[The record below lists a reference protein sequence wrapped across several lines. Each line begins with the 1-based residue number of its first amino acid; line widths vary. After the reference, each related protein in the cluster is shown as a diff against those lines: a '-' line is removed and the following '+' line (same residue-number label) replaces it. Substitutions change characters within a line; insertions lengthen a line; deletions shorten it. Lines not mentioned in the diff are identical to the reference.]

1 MRNFE
6 IPGQHGLHLRLLF
19 YELVKLDGVRLKIE
33 GVLILCIVAVLPKS
47 CFEKFAPEVRRLA
60 HDLFLVLKRIVRPIS
75 QTIRRIEKSIFFLTD
90 RLEVNLMYMYILRK
104 SQF

>member
-1 MRNFE
+1 M
-6 IPGQHGLHLRLLF
+6 
-19 YELVKLDGVRLKIE
+19 RLKIE

-75 QTIRRIEKSIFFLTD
+75 QTIRRIEKSIFFTD